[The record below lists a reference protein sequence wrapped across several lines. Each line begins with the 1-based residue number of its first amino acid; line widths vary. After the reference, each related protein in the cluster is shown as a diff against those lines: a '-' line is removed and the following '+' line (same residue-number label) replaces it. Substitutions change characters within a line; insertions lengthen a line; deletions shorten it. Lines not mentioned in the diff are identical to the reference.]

1 MPDGDKVHAHLAPI
15 YQKVY
20 KQLCEGQY
28 GSEELAIEA
37 LRSIKKN
44 IQNYG
49 DGPLNLIEQVA
60 AQLKQIPTEPL
71 LREII
76 DWSEEST
83 KVDKLAQQ
91 ASGTKRAVDLVLKAC
106 KEQLQELRH
115 GAYPQDLMFE
125 LTIKY
130 LRNVYMS
137 NFEKHIPLAK
147 HYHGVSQATVDARL
161 DCMWPHVDQ
170 GIVALAMQ
178 VVHKGSIHSLRLPR
192 RPKLKCPIDLDADL
206 SLIAV

>member
-1 MPDGDKVHAHLAPI
+1 MPDGDKVHARLAPI

-49 DGPLNLIEQVA
+49 NGPLKLIEQVA

-91 ASGTKRAVDLVLKAC
+91 ASGTKRAIDLVVKAC
-106 KEQLQELRH
+106 KEQLQELRY
-115 GAYPQDLMFE
+115 GVYPQDLMFE
-125 LTIKY
+125 LTIRY
-130 LRNVYMS
+130 IRI
-137 NFEKHIPLAK
+137 H
-147 HYHGVSQATVDARL
+147 
-161 DCMWPHVDQ
+161 
-170 GIVALAMQ
+170 Q
-178 VVHKGSIHSLRLPR
+178 VVCK
-192 RPKLKCPIDLDADL
+192 
-206 SLIAV
+206 